1 MILDGVR
8 HCARTKCSCQTG
20 NGGGVS
26 NTCAVIH
33 VVRFEHAPRHLLEE
47 IDILIR
53 GTRARKRRQR
63 LAAVGIAQLGEPTR
77 HQVERF
83 VPGSRPELAGLGDF
97 SPAACGCGRGSRRNR
112 EACERPFTHSRPS
125 LDGPSAACTSTI
137 WSPFTT
143 RSSWQP
149 TPQCGQVV
157 RTVWVSH
164 SRYSPR
170 RFSTRAPVGH
180 ACAQLPQLS
189 QMVASQFGP
198 NSARMVVRTPRLP
211 VCSTWLPAALLHAPT
226 QRWQAM
232 HRLGSKRR
240 NGLEFSSRLAR
251 LRNGEG
257 GAERPPRAPRPA
269 ARRRR
274 SSRS

>member
-1 MILDGVR
+1 MRSGEF
-8 HCARTKCSCQTG
+8 TKSKL
-20 NGGGVS
+20 
-26 NTCAVIH
+26 
-33 VVRFEHAPRHLLEE
+33 P
-47 IDILIR
+47 
-53 GTRARKRRQR
+53 
-63 LAAVGIAQLGEPTR
+63 
-77 HQVERF
+77 
-83 VPGSRPELAGLGDF
+83 
-97 SPAACGCGRGSRRNR
+97 
-112 EACERPFTHSRPS
+112 ERPFTHSRPS

-198 NSARMVVRTPRLP
+198 NGARMVVRTPRLP

-240 NGLEFSSRLAR
+240 NGLESSTG
-251 LRNGEG
+251 LRVCATGKVGCET
-257 GAERPPRAPRPA
+257 PTSRATA
-269 ARRRR
+269 C
-274 SSRS
+274 SSQAPFFTQLKQ